1 MATVFLSL
9 LVSCHRVECPGAAKN
24 AMVKVVK
31 LIRRTFI
38 GEFAAEISFFLFKI
52 AESMLEPTVRL
63 FIYEAVCLNEYPPHG
78 HRHWLYHQHHGGT
91 VPAHDST
98 CAHLHRH
105 HDREVIIQNAAA
117 HYMMYYKLLLNFP
130 AMLLVLFCG
139 AWSDR
144 AGRKLPIIL
153 TCFGT
158 VVAVVLYMLS
168 IYVGGLLGG
177 GNGHGHVGHGAVP
190 FLPLLLIGAAVRGSF
205 GRSAV
210 MTMAVHSYVSDH
222 SARERRTQKLSNLVA
237 MSHFGYLV
245 GSVSAG
251 VLLDH
256 YGFMNVFLTVTGI
269 QTTCVLMASLT
280 MKDEP
285 PVPAAAPSVDE
296 NANDRG
302 NHEVDDTK
310 TIQAD
315 ERTPL
320 ISDESDNSVDSQQI
334 SSSTAQSPTQTNK
347 NCCGYLRQLSDSF
360 RMLFRHR
367 PGGGRCRLV
376 ALFVVISLQQTMK
389 SGEAD
394 VLLLYV
400 ERTPLNMTKST
411 YGYLLAANYAC
422 LGLCAFVAPRLLQR
436 TCRLSD
442 GSLVMIG
449 LSFRLAGLIV
459 LCIADSIP
467 LVFVAVSLAGPHA
480 MTVSGAKSLISK
492 TVSEGE
498 MGRTFSLL
506 SSSETLSNL
515 IGTVVFANLYAVTL
529 TLYPGTVFVVEACVF
544 VIIAL
549 IIIDVTC
556 VRRGCRRP
564 HDSEPTAPLYT
575 SP

>member
-1 MATVFLSL
+1 M
-9 LVSCHRVECPGAAKN
+9 
-24 AMVKVVK
+24 KVVK
-31 LIRRTFI
+31 LLQRTFI
-38 GEFAAEISFFLFKI
+38 GEFAAEITFFLFKI

-63 FIYEAVCLNEYPPHG
+63 FIYEAVCLNEFPPHG
-78 HRHWLYHQHHGGT
+78 HRHWLYHHHSAGLATASGG
-91 VPAHDST
+91 HDST
-98 CAHLHRH
+98 CKHLHH
-105 HDREVIIQNAAA
+105 HPNRELIVQHTAA

-130 AMLLVLFCG
+130 SMLLVLFCG

-158 VVAVVLYMLS
+158 TTAVVLYMAS
-168 IYVGGLLGG
+168 IYVGEVMGG
-177 GNGHGHVGHGAVP
+177 GDGRGQVGHGGGVP

-222 SARERRTQKLSNLVA
+222 SARDRRTQKLSNLVA

-251 VLLDH
+251 LLLEH
-256 YGFMNVFLTVTGI
+256 YGFMCVFLTVTGI
-269 QTTCVLMASLT
+269 ETTCVLTASIS

-285 PVPAAAPSVDE
+285 PSRTTTHAVDE

-302 NHEVDDTK
+302 NGTSK
-310 TIQAD
+310 SIQAD
-315 ERTPL
+315 EQTSL
-320 ISDESDNSVDSQQI
+320 LTNVIKGSVESQHSSDVSSLAGESAP
-334 SSSTAQSPTQTNK
+334 SSPDK
-347 NCCGYLRQLSDSF
+347 KCCGYLRQLSDSF
-360 RMLFRHR
+360 RMLFRR
-367 PGGGRCRLV
+367 RSGSDRCHLL
-376 ALFVVISLQQTMK
+376 ALFGAISLQQTMK
-389 SGEAD
+389 SGETD

-442 GSLVMIG
+442 GSLALVG

-459 LCIADSIP
+459 LCFADSIP
-467 LVFVAVSLAGPHA
+467 LVFLAVSLAGPHS
-480 MTVSGAKSLISK
+480 MTVSSAKSLISK
-492 TVSEGE
+492 TVSDGE

-506 SSSETLSNL
+506 SSGETLSNL
-515 IGTVVFANLYAVTL
+515 VGTVVFANLYAATL
-529 TLYPGTVFVVEACVF
+529 TLFPGTSFLVEAGVFVV
-544 VIIAL
+544 IAF
-549 IIIDVTC
+549 IIIHVTC
-556 VRRGCRRP
+556 SQHHGQR
-564 HDSEPTAPLYT
+564 DEDETSAPLFT
-575 SP
+575 TP

>member
-1 MATVFLSL
+1 MNNVVG
-9 LVSCHRVECPGAAKN
+9 LVQ
-24 AMVKVVK
+24 
-31 LIRRTFI
+31 RTFI
-38 GEFAAEISFFLFKI
+38 GEFAAEITFFLFKI

-63 FIYEAVCLNEYPPHG
+63 FIYEAVCLNEFPPHG
-78 HRHWLYHQHHGGT
+78 HHNWLYRRHHGDLATASGG
-91 VPAHDST
+91 HDST
-98 CAHLHRH
+98 CAHLHH
-105 HDREVIIQNAAA
+105 HPDRELIVQHVAA

-158 VVAVVLYMLS
+158 TTAVVLYMLS

-177 GNGHGHVGHGAVP
+177 GNGHGLVGHGTVP

-222 SARERRTQKLSNLVA
+222 SARDRRTQKLSNLVA

-251 VLLDH
+251 LMLDR

-269 QTTCVLMASLT
+269 ETTCVLTASMS
-280 MKDEP
+280 MKDGP
-285 PVPAAAPSVDE
+285 AVVAAAAATPAVDE
-296 NANDRG
+296 NAND
-302 NHEVDDTK
+302 EVEDSK
-310 TIQAD
+310 SIQAD

-320 ISDESDNSVDSQQI
+320 LSDVSKNGVDSMQSSNI
-334 SSSTAQSPTQTNK
+334 SSASADVPDPSSKQPDK
-347 NCCGYLRQLSDSF
+347 KCCSYLRQMSDSF
-360 RMLFRHR
+360 RMLFRRR
-367 PGGGRCRLV
+367 PGNGRCRLL
-376 ALFVVISLQQTMK
+376 ALFIAISLQQAMK

-400 ERTPLNMTKST
+400 ERTPLNMTKSA

-422 LGLCAFVAPRLLQR
+422 LGICAFVAPRLLQR

-442 GSLVMIG
+442 GCLALIG
-449 LSFRLAGLIV
+449 LSFRLAGLV
-459 LCIADSIP
+459 LLCFADNIS
-467 LVFVAVSLAGPHA
+467 LVFVAVSLAGPHS
-480 MTVSGAKSLISK
+480 MTVSSAKSLISK

-506 SSSETLSNL
+506 SSGETLSNL

-529 TLYPGTVFVVEACVF
+529 TLFPGIAFLVEAGVF
-544 VIIAL
+544 VIISV
-549 IIIDVTC
+549 IIINVTC
-556 VRRGCRRP
+556 GQHGCRR
-564 HDSEPTAPLYT
+564 SQGKTNAPLYT